1 MLDLDQLPAAV
12 DTLQRD
18 RDRLS
23 QDAERLR
30 REFDQLNSKLRYP
43 GTRFLVDLEYSLVFD
58 TTVTAALST
67 TTTTLVEIVPG
78 AQLATYRVAALPLE
92 TGVIVLTDGGGAS
105 PVNGIA
111 LRLGH
116 ELLAGPTRTQTTLL
130 ATNVLAANHT
140 VRVKIWRR
148 MGMG

>member
-1 MLDLDQLPAAV
+1 MDFDELPTAV
-12 DTLQRD
+12 ETLERD
-18 RDRLS
+18 R
-23 QDAERLR
+23 ERLR
-30 REFDQLNSKLRYP
+30 QDVDRLRRDFDQLNAKLRYP
-43 GTRFLVDLEYSLVFD
+43 GTRFLVDLEYTLVFD
-58 TTVTAALST
+58 TTVAAVLNT
-67 TTTTLVEIVPG
+67 TTTRVIEILPG
-78 AQLATYRVAALPLE
+78 EQLATYRLAAVPLE

-116 ELLAGPTRTQTTLL
+116 ERLAGPTRTQTTLL

-148 MGMG
+148 VGMG